1 MIGLGIDLGRDTL
14 KIAVAYGEKGQETIK
29 KIDSGSKFKKH
40 IPALAYYDTA
50 TQEWLYGTHINSV
63 GTDRPFE
70 YIVRIKDLI
79 SLCDHDKSM
88 YNQGHIFPRF
98 RFSTIKDKK
107 DTRTAYE
114 RIKARDYCFEAG
126 NATPKTVCEG
136 YFRYV
141 KEIVDS
147 RCDDQDR
154 KVALI
159 YSSAAKTEYIK
170 EYQRLA
176 KESFRDVEVRRM
188 TAAKAVSKYAEHRG
202 YLDAGGGALLIFDM
216 GEESISVL
224 KARLK
229 DGTLTVDGASGHR
242 EPMPI
247 GGKNIDKDIA
257 DAIERK
263 IEDREIPG
271 CTSDADRKEFGTG
284 LQSMQYLFM
293 QEVKSAKSYLSAAE
307 DPDTAVRVALYRD
320 VCVVTDITRAEVIEA
335 TRGTAKAIAKY
346 IREELT
352 NQVNTDVKNVLLCG
366 GIIKTPG
373 LTDAIE
379 KALGRKD
386 KDKLLFFD
394 CEEKRGDQITVEK
407 NEVSL
412 YGAAMGGALL
422 ASRDFDGQAET
433 VLTLSYGTWVIKK
446 GEKKKV
452 FCGFAQKGEKL
463 KQDAYTE
470 FWTSSIPTCA
480 KADNEEIYSV
490 ANMPADDDMF
500 EVGEIGSDI
509 RLKAQKSYGL
519 STVAGGKEG
528 SLKIILEYLDDG
540 SKLEIKDI
548 TNGEMIFQ
556 EGIVV
561 DPEGIAKPQIKSG
574 KEIRIKDWYDFS
586 ARYNPDP
593 TDEKKFK
600 KIKLAIIDSAG
611 MKKEREQVDDNT
623 YWTYY
628 KLNDNA
634 RDKAIQFLDSKTM
647 RKVILYLKM
656 DGLEDIDVTAV
667 V

>member
-14 KIAVAYGEKGQETIK
+14 KIAVAYGEKGKETIK
-29 KIDSGSKFKKH
+29 KIDSGSKFQKH

-79 SLCDHDKSM
+79 SLCDHDKSI

-98 RFSTIKDKK
+98 RFSTIKDEK
-107 DTRTAYE
+107 DARTAYE

-242 EPMPI
+242 EPMSI

-284 LQSMQYLFM
+284 LQSRQYLFM

-373 LTDAIE
+373 LTDAIV
-379 KALGRKD
+379 KALGGKD
-386 KDKLLFFD
+386 KNKLLFFD
-394 CEEKRGDQITVEK
+394 CEEKREDQITVEK

-422 ASRDFDGQAET
+422 AARAFYGQAET
-433 VLTLSYGTWVIKK
+433 VLTLSYGTWV
-446 GEKKKV
+446 GGKKKV

-463 KQDAYTE
+463 KQNAYTE
-470 FWTSSIPTCA
+470 FWTTEEIKLHKEIST
-480 KADNEEIYSV
+480 EEIYSV
-490 ANMPADDDMF
+490 ANMPADDMF

-509 RLKAQKSYGL
+509 RLEAQKSYGL
-519 STVAGGKEG
+519 STVAGGKKG
-528 SLKIILEYLDDG
+528 SLKIILEYLDDR
-540 SKLEIKDI
+540 SKLEIESI
-548 TNGEMIFQ
+548 LNGKMSFR

-561 DPEGIAKPQIKSG
+561 DPEGIAKPQIKTEDIIITDNG
-574 KEIRIKDWYDFS
+574 KELRVKKKLDEAIIRIEKD
-586 ARYNPDP
+586 AEGRY
-593 TDEKKFK
+593 
-600 KIKLAIIDSAG
+600 IDSG
-611 MKKEREQVDDNT
+611 TK
-623 YWTYY
+623 
-628 KLNDNA
+628 
-634 RDKAIQFLDSKTM
+634 

>member
-14 KIAVAYGEKGQETIK
+14 KIAVAYGEKGKETIK
-29 KIDSGSKFKKH
+29 KIDSGSKFQKH

-50 TQEWLYGTHINSV
+50 AQEWLYGTHINSV

-88 YNQGHIFPRF
+88 YNQGNIFPRF

-114 RIKARDYCFEAG
+114 RIKARDYCFEAS

-229 DGTLTVDGASGHR
+229 DGTLTVDGATGHR

-284 LQSMQYLFM
+284 LQSRQYLFM

-352 NQVNTDVKNVLLCG
+352 NQVNTDVKNVLLSG

-379 KALGRKD
+379 KALGK
-386 KDKLLFFD
+386 KGKNKLLFFD
-394 CEEKRGDQITVEK
+394 CEEKSGKQITVEK

-433 VLTLSYGTWVIKK
+433 VLTLSYGTWVIK
-446 GEKKKV
+446 GNKKV

-463 KQDAYTE
+463 KPDG
-470 FWTSSIPTCA
+470 FWTEQAIKLDKEIPG
-480 KADNEEIYSV
+480 EEIYSV
-490 ANMPADDDMF
+490 ANMPADDMF
-500 EVGEIGSDI
+500 EVGEIGSAI
-509 RLKAQKSYGL
+509 RLKAQENYGL
-519 STVAGGKEG
+519 TTVAGGENG
-528 SLKIILEYLDDG
+528 SLKIILEYLDDR
-540 SKLEIKDI
+540 SKLEIKSI
-548 TNGEMIFQ
+548 LNGKMFFR

-561 DPEGIAKPQIKSG
+561 DPEGIAKPQIKTEDIIITDNG
-574 KEIRIKDWYDFS
+574 KELRVKKKLDEAIIRIEKD
-586 ARYNPDP
+586 AEGRY
-593 TDEKKFK
+593 
-600 KIKLAIIDSAG
+600 IDSG
-611 MKKEREQVDDNT
+611 TK
-623 YWTYY
+623 
-628 KLNDNA
+628 
-634 RDKAIQFLDSKTM
+634 

-656 DGLEDIDVTAV
+656 DGLEDIEVTGV

>member
-147 RCDDQDR
+147 RCDDQDW

-216 GEESISVL
+216 GEENISVL

-284 LQSMQYLFM
+284 LQSRQYLFM

-394 CEEKRGDQITVEK
+394 CEEKSGKQITVEK

-433 VLTLSYGTWVIKK
+433 VLTLSYGTWVIK
-446 GEKKKV
+446 GNKKV

-463 KQDAYTE
+463 KPDG
-470 FWTSSIPTCA
+470 FWTEQAIKLDKEIPG
-480 KADNEEIYSV
+480 EEIYSV
-490 ANMPADDDMF
+490 ANMPADDMF
-500 EVGEIGSDI
+500 EVGEIGSAI
-509 RLKAQKSYGL
+509 RLEAQKNYGL
-519 STVAGGKEG
+519 TTVAGGENG
-528 SLKIILEYLDDG
+528 SLKIILEYLDDR
-540 SKLEIKDI
+540 SKLEIKSI
-548 TNGEMIFQ
+548 LNGKMFFR

-561 DPEGIAKPQIKSG
+561 DPEGIAKPQIKTEDIIITDNE
-574 KEIRIKDWYDFS
+574 KELRVKKKLDEAIIRIEKD
-586 ARYNPDP
+586 AEGRY
-593 TDEKKFK
+593 
-600 KIKLAIIDSAG
+600 IDSG
-611 MKKEREQVDDNT
+611 TK
-623 YWTYY
+623 
-628 KLNDNA
+628 
-634 RDKAIQFLDSKTM
+634 